1 VCYNERMGKNAMLV
15 VGLMSGTSADGVD
28 VALARIPGS
37 GSAPVRG
44 ELLAHIT
51 LPLDGS
57 VRKEVLRVAESGAV
71 SAGEISQL
79 NFRLGEIFG
88 DAVVAACSKF
98 RVKLS
103 QVDLIGSHGQ
113 TIFHQGKPVPFLG
126 RPISS
131 TMQIG
136 EGAIIAT
143 KTGVTTI
150 SDFRAADMAVG
161 GQGAP
166 LVPYVD
172 YLLYADKTQ
181 GRVSLNLGGI
191 GNITVLPANGKA
203 SDVYAFDTGPGNMV
217 IDALV
222 SHFSRGRK
230 RFDEDGRIARQG
242 ASNEKLL
249 AEMMKD
255 AYLRLKPPKTTGRE
269 YFGRTYIGRLLKLA
283 LRFGASPDD
292 LIRAATIFTA
302 LSVVDAIQRFVVPRT
317 KTQQLIVSG
326 GGAHNPVIMAQLA
339 AALAPIG
346 VMPSSEFGVDP
357 DAKEAYAFALLAY
370 ETWHRRSGNLPSATG
385 AKRGAILGKISY
397 APGR

>member
-255 AYLRLKPPKTTGRE
+255 AYLRLKPPKSTGRE